1 MTGYTPLILSVDDD
15 EHLLELIGY
24 EVRRWGYKH
33 IGANSIE
40 RMWEQLEEITPNLIM
55 LDLQLNEEN
64 GMAAI
69 SPLKDHFP
77 DVPIIIITGYSTV
90 DAAVG
95 CLKVGAYDFIAKPLD
110 FGRLKVEVEK
120 AFEHN
125 RLMVKIKVLEATDS
139 ENDFHGMVGHSDV
152 MQKVYRRVEMVAPT
166 DASVLILGETG
177 VGKELV
183 ARAIHRC
190 SSRATGPFVPVN
202 APAIPHELIESA
214 LFGHEKGAFTG
225 AHQRYMGFCEQA
237 DGGTLFLDEI
247 CEMDYNV
254 QAKLLRFLQD
264 HVVQPV
270 GARSR
275 KTVDVRVVAATNRD
289 PAIQIE
295 KGKLRSDFYYRLS
308 MITTTLPPLRQ
319 RGEDIGLL
327 ANHFLDLA
335 RRKYGR
341 PMDIICSEA
350 MRILHEYPW
359 PGNVRQLE
367 HLIHQI
373 VITNMETEL
382 TAGMLGSEF
391 LRAASTAAP
400 EMSCDNVP
408 IKTVPSINEM
418 EQNLIREA
426 LEFTHGSV
434 PTAAKQLGLSQ
445 TTLYRKI
452 KKFGLQRTFAKSG
465 Q

>member
-1 MTGYTPLILSVDDD
+1 MAEFTPLILSVDDD
-15 EHLLELIGY
+15 EHLLEVIGY
-24 EVRRWGYKH
+24 EVCRWGYRH
-33 IGANSIE
+33 IGVNSAE
-40 RMWEQLEEITPNLIM
+40 QMWQQLEDITPDLIM
-55 LDLQLNEEN
+55 LDLQLDKDD

-69 SPLKDHFP
+69 GPLKDRLP
-77 DVPIIIITGYSTV
+77 DVPIIIITGYGTV
-90 DAAVG
+90 DAAVA
-95 CLKVGAYDFIAKPLD
+95 CLKIGAYDFAAKPLD
-110 FGRLKVEVEK
+110 FGRLKVEVDK
-120 AFEHN
+120 ALEHK
-125 RLMVKIKVLEATDS
+125 RLTVKIKVLEATDR
-139 ENDFHGMVGHSDV
+139 ENDFHGMVGQSEI
-152 MQKVYRRVEMVAPT
+152 MQKVYRRIEVVAPT
-166 DASVLILGETG
+166 DASILILGETG

-190 SSRATGPFVPVN
+190 SSRSAGPFVPVN

-225 AHQRYMGFCEQA
+225 AHQRHMGFCEQA

-247 CEMDYNV
+247 CEMDYSI

-289 PAIQIE
+289 PSLQIE
-295 KGKLRSDFYYRLS
+295 RGKLRSDFYYRLS
-308 MITTTLPPLRQ
+308 MITTELPPLRQ
-319 RGEDIGLL
+319 RSEDIGLL
-327 ANHFLDLA
+327 ANYFLDLA

-341 PMDIICSEA
+341 QMDSIGQEA
-350 MRILHEYPW
+350 MKILHEYPW

-373 VITNMETEL
+373 VITNQGTEL
-382 TAGMLGSEF
+382 TADMLGSDL
-391 LRAASTAAP
+391 LRAVSAATP
-400 EMSCDNVP
+400 EISAGSVP
-408 IKTVPSINEM
+408 IKTIPSINEM
-418 EQNLIREA
+418 EQSLIREA
-426 LEFTHGSV
+426 LEFTQGSI

-452 KKFGLQRTFAKSG
+452 KKFGLQRTFAKNS

>member
-1 MTGYTPLILSVDDD
+1 MTEYTPLILSVDDD
-15 EHLLELIGY
+15 EHLLALIDY
-24 EVRRWGYKH
+24 EVQGWGYRH
-33 IGANSIE
+33 LGVNSIE
-40 RMWEQLEEITPNLIM
+40 RMWQQLEEVTPNLIL
-55 LDLQLNEEN
+55 LDLQLGGDD
-64 GMAAI
+64 GMAVI
-69 SPLKDHFP
+69 GPLKDHLP
-77 DVPIIIITGYSTV
+77 DVPIIIITGYGTV

-95 CLKVGAYDFIAKPLD
+95 CLKKGAYDFATKPLD
-110 FGRLKVEVEK
+110 FGRLEVEVEK
-120 AFEHN
+120 AIEHN
-125 RLMVKIKVLEATDS
+125 RLMVKIKVLEATDC
-139 ENDFHGMVGHSDV
+139 ENDFHGMVGQSDI
-152 MQKVYRRVEMVAPT
+152 MQRVYRRVEVVAPT
-166 DASVLILGETG
+166 DAAVLILGETG

-190 SSRATGPFVPVN
+190 SSRAAGPFVPVN
-202 APAIPHELIESA
+202 APAIPRELIESA

-225 AHQRYMGFCEQA
+225 AHQRHMGFCEQA

-247 CEMDYNV
+247 CEMDYNI

-275 KTVDVRVVAATNRD
+275 KTVDVRVVAATNRN
-289 PAIQIE
+289 PSLQIE

-308 MITTTLPPLRQ
+308 MITITLPPLRQ

-327 ANHFLDLA
+327 ANYFLDLA

-341 PMDIICSEA
+341 QMESISPEA
-350 MRILHEYPW
+350 MGILQEYPW

-373 VITNMETEL
+373 VITNQGTEL
-382 TAGMLGSEF
+382 AADMLGSDI
-391 LRAASTAAP
+391 LRTASTATP
-400 EMSCDNVP
+400 EMSDGNVP
-408 IKTVPSINEM
+408 IKTITSINEM

-426 LEFTHGSV
+426 LEITHGSI
-434 PTAAKQLGLSQ
+434 PAAAKQLGLSQ

-452 KKFGLQRTFAKSG
+452 KKFGFQRTFAKNS